1 MTNNCLLT
9 KLKGTVQNDNL
20 PILNTIRI
28 DLLEAVNGDRIGA
41 EETLIIA
48 TSNSPVV
55 VKSTVPFHVGS
66 GTSQAVTEYTINSI
80 NAVQNFIF
88 KKEEM
93 PTAYTVNAVTIS
105 GGIYDLQAITYYFN
119 VGWFK
124 IKDNEGLQYAA
135 GLVSQTC
142 TPSEKACNTSK
153 IIVIDDKDAGNSFVS
168 YPSVLPELMTNIK
181 ILWGLNLDGNG
192 SKPIIDNDTIDNI
205 PNVEHLNMRYNGTI
219 LSLPLSAKA
228 LYNPS
233 SLTTGTLEEFVADR
247 RSKGK
252 TSGVIAFNTPQ
263 YTWVVT
269 YNGVAIKDMS
279 LSERPIINDWAY
291 FVWDAS
297 LMGFASSVPAGF
309 KVYSSLF
316 DATQDAISG
325 VL

>member
-1 MTNNCLLT
+1 MATNCLFT
-9 KLKGTVQNDNL
+9 KLKGAVQNDSL
-20 PILNTIRI
+20 PILKTIRI
-28 DLLEAVNGDRIGA
+28 DLLEAVNGDRIGND
-41 EETLIIA
+41 ETLIVA

-66 GTSQAVTEYTINSI
+66 GTEQAVTEYTITNI

-105 GGIYDLQAITYYFN
+105 GGIYDLQAITYYLN
-119 VGWFK
+119 AGWFK
-124 IKDNEGLQYAA
+124 IKDNESLQYAA
-135 GLVSQTC
+135 GLLSQTC
-142 TPSEKACNTSK
+142 TPDERACNTSK
-153 IIVIDDKDAGNSFVS
+153 IIVINDKDAGNSPVS

-181 ILWGLNLDGNG
+181 MLWGLNLDGNG
-192 SKPIIDNDTIDNI
+192 SKPIVDNNTTNNI

-228 LYNPS
+228 LYTPS

-252 TSGVIAFNTPQ
+252 TSGVIAFSTPQ

-279 LSERPIINDWAY
+279 QGEIPIINDWAY
-291 FVWDAS
+291 FVWDDS
-297 LMGFASSVPAGF
+297 SMGFASSVPAGF

-316 DATQDAISG
+316 GATQDAING
-325 VL
+325 AL